1 MSGRKKKK
9 TCLLTIDIQWCMIYV
24 EVREIYYL
32 NNNRSVNVM
41 EKLKSNVA
49 LEVGSYCRH
58 YRMFVAELTLKDVV
72 GENYVKNLSAF
83 EHGRSSNLIYLLE
96 YMRLADERFELD
108 EFVSGLMGIVKI
120 NWANILGGK

>member
-1 MSGRKKKK
+1 
-9 TCLLTIDIQWCMIYV
+9 
-24 EVREIYYL
+24 
-32 NNNRSVNVM
+32 M

-96 YMRLADERFELD
+96 YMRIADERFELN

-120 NWANILGGK
+120 NWANILGGR